1 MNNLYV
7 RTNNDVVEE
16 ILIDNEAVFNRMRVA
31 IRKTISNISDSST
44 LYHDSVTINLTS
56 STKIRTFDGEESWD
70 VPENTSL
77 DFTVSDNKITF
88 NISGK
93 KITSSKRVII
103 EDNEEQMKIASISR
117 NSKLLYE
124 GNLEISLKNGRL
136 LIINDLLMDDYLKK
150 VVPSEMVASWHI
162 EALKTQ
168 AVTARTFAY
177 KEIYNKS
184 YRTLGYIVDDSESS
198 QVYNNY
204 NATDA
209 TDRAVDETK
218 GITMFYNGSFLSKP
232 KTPTTNDYST
242 IRKPELKRILDERG
256 IAYNSGDPVAL
267 LRQMCMESEPK

>member
-1 MNNLYV
+1 MSDLKDFIIKNGLLIQYVGQGGDIIIPNSVMGISRGVFAICYNL
-7 RTNNDVVEE
+7 TSVV
-16 ILIDNEAVFNRMRVA
+16 IPKSVMGIGSGAFKHCGSLKSINIQSNVIFIDNEAVFNRMRVA

-77 DFTVSDNKITF
+77 EFTVSDSKITF
-88 NISGK
+88 YISGK

-124 GNLEISLKNGRL
+124 GNIELSLVKGRL
-136 LIINDLLMDDYLKK
+136 LVINDLLMDDYLKK

-162 EALKTQ
+162 EALKAQ
-168 AVTARTFAY
+168 AVAARTFAY

-198 QVYNNY
+198 QVYNN
-204 NATDA
+204 
-209 TDRAVDETK
+209 
-218 GITMFYNGSFLSKP
+218 
-232 KTPTTNDYST
+232 
-242 IRKPELKRILDERG
+242 
-256 IAYNSGDPVAL
+256 
-267 LRQMCMESEPK
+267 